1 MQKKWGITKIA
12 EALGLRKG
20 NQAEKHK
27 CDVTLRKVMLALDN
41 EMTEEEEKKFLAEL
55 NSCSYCLEKFNIEK
69 SFKSYLCEKIKRH
82 AVSPKIVDQIRTRI
96 HNTLE
101 R

>member
-20 NQAEKHK
+20 NYAGRHS
-27 CDVTLRKVMLALDN
+27 CDATLKKVMLALDD
-41 EMTEEEEKKFLAEL
+41 EMTQEEEKKFLAEL

-69 SFKSYLCEKIKRH
+69 SFKSYLRLIFSHR
-82 AVSPKIVDQIRTRI
+82 
-96 HNTLE
+96 
-101 R
+101 

>member
-12 EALGLRKG
+12 EALGFRKG
-20 NQAEKHK
+20 NESGKHR
-27 CDVTLRKVMLALDN
+27 CDATLKKVMLALDD
-41 EMTEEEEKKFLAEL
+41 ELTEEEEKKFLAEL
-55 NSCSYCLEKFNIEK
+55 NSCSYCLEKFKIEK
-69 SFKSYLCEKIKRH
+69 SFKSYLCDKIKRH
-82 AVSPKIVDQIRTRI
+82 TVSPKIVDQIRTRI

>member
-20 NQAEKHK
+20 SHAGKHS

-69 SFKSYLCEKIKRH
+69 TFKGYLCDKIKRH
-82 AVSPKIVDQIRTRI
+82 TVSPKIIEQIRLRI
-96 HNTLE
+96 SNSME